1 MAECKYIVL
10 TTPVPG
16 REDEYNHWYDNA
28 HVPDLLRIPGVI
40 SAQRFRIAT
49 VQRSPGP
56 FDFDYLA
63 IYTFD
68 SDDAQAIMDERRHE
82 KRAVELHLRG
92 DRGIEDAGR
101 PVTGRQRQRSVSI
114 QRSSGLSGAIQTMPV
129 TT

>member
-68 SDDAQAIMDERRHE
+68 SDDAQAIMDEIASRYDTDLMRMSDVMKSE
-82 KRAVELHLRG
+82 RWSCIFEAIGALRTP
-92 DRGIEDAGR
+92 DAR
-101 PVTGRQRQRSVSI
+101 
-114 QRSSGLSGAIQTMPV
+114 
-129 TT
+129 